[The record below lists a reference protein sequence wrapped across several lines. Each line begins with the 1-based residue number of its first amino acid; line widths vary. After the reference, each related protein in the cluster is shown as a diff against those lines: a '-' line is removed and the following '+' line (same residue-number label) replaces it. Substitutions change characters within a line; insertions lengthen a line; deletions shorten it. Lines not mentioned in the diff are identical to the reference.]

1 MARTSSI
8 ARQKKR
14 ERMVALK
21 WDKRQQLKKIILDLS
36 KSEEE
41 RHDAVVALNKL
52 PKNSSPVRLRNRCQ
66 ITGRSRGCLKKFK
79 LSRLCF
85 REMANSGLI
94 PGVVKSSW

>member
-1 MARTSSI
+1 MAKLSSV
-8 ARQKKR
+8 AKQKKR

-21 WDKRQQLKKIILDLS
+21 WEKRQKLKKIILDLS

-41 RHDAVVALNKL
+41 RHAAVNALNEL

-66 ITGRSRGCLKKFK
+66 LTGRARGNLQKFK

-94 PGVVKSSW
+94 PGVVKASW